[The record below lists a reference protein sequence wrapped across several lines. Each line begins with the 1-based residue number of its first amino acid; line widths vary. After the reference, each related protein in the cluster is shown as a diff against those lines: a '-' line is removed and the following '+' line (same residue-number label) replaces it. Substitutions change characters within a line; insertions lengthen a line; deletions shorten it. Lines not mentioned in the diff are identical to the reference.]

1 MARAETHKKRIQQR
15 RTGAERSRR
24 IGILGGTFNP
34 IHLGH
39 LLTAQDALEQLGL
52 ERVIFIPSAT
62 PPHKV
67 VDKLATGRDRLRMIK
82 LAIRGNDQFEVD
94 DIEIKRGG
102 KSYTVDTLMA
112 LRQRHP
118 RADLY
123 FIIGADSLQ
132 ELHLWREVARL
143 VTLCTFVTVPRP
155 GFKPEPVID
164 PRLDAATRRR
174 LRQHVLHGHAC
185 DIASRDIRARVSGGR
200 SMRYLVPDAVRFY
213 IEKNRLYRGRAS

>member
-1 MARAETHKKRIQQR
+1 MTRAETHKKRK
-15 RTGAERSRR
+15 

-102 KSYTVDTLMA
+102 KSYSVDTLTA
-112 LRQRHP
+112 LRQRNP

-123 FIIGADSLQ
+123 FIIGADSLR

-164 PRLDAATRRR
+164 PRLDAATRHR
-174 LRQHVLHGHAC
+174 LRQHVLRGHAC
-185 DIASRDIRARVSGGR
+185 DIASRDIRARVSGER
-200 SMRYLVPDAVRFY
+200 SIRYLVPDAVRLY
-213 IEKNRLYRGRAS
+213 IARRRLYCARAS